1 MACQFEEIERNLFSF
16 PQPLRPLSGD
26 HILPIHPSMIPKSV
40 PFERKETSISSGE
53 PVQSAPAPADNK
65 NEEGKQ
71 SKKYI
76 IETDDS
82 SLIKLPA
89 GYSTDDFNEKKVLDY
104 INGKNPEQ
112 WETKC
117 ENGKLSVYQ
126 IFVRNIDYIS

>member
-1 MACQFEEIERNLFSF
+1 MPADPAVPGSGSHGRAYRSF
-16 PQPLRPLSGD
+16 
-26 HILPIHPSMIPKSV
+26 LPHTGSAAPGSYGCRGLLPPAATGQMPGRTD
-40 PFERKETSISSGE
+40 PA
-53 PVQSAPAPADNK
+53 SAPAPADNK